1 MDGSYG
7 GRHWC
12 YKGKAGGFFALPVWG
27 AYPWRGLFSEFYGIW
42 MFSRKC
48 YLLCFLWS
56 VISVNRRCCYKL
68 LLLLLLLS
76 FIYSYLIAQCLYL
89 FLGGPATD
97 KGKQLGRLYVLHC
110 IHYFRIIFCVKS
122 VHRRYHWQLQPPQTT
137 GQKIKNDSR
146 LYRTS

>member
-1 MDGSYG
+1 MEDAIDAT
-7 GRHWC
+7 
-12 YKGKAGGFFALPVWG
+12 KVKQGGFFALPVWG
-27 AYPWRGLFSEFYGIW
+27 AYLWRGLFSEFYGIW
-42 MFSRKC
+42 IFSRKW

-56 VISVNRRCCYKL
+56 VLSVNKSCCSKL
-68 LLLLLLLS
+68 LLLLLLLLLLS
-76 FIYSYLIAQCLYL
+76 LFVPIYLITQCLYL

-110 IHYFRIIFCVKS
+110 IHYFWIIFCVKS

-137 GQKIKNDSR
+137 GQKIKNGSR